1 KVLKGNFS
9 RSKSGIWLRN
19 SMLVLQFAIASLFIV
34 GSYIVYQQVDFMSS
48 KDLGFKGDQVIR
60 VKYRQQQNQDLY
72 KKYLTFKNELLKMEG
87 VEGVAAGTF
96 EMGAGA
102 NSSSSFSHERK
113 STQAQNMAMDF
124 EMLDVLN
131 VKVLEGR
138 NLSEKF

>member
-1 KVLKGNFS
+1 VVFILVVIFAGILPAVYVANFEALKVLKGNFS

-96 EMGAGA
+96 E
-102 NSSSSFSHERK
+102 
-113 STQAQNMAMDF
+113 
-124 EMLDVLN
+124 
-131 VKVLEGR
+131 
-138 NLSEKF
+138 